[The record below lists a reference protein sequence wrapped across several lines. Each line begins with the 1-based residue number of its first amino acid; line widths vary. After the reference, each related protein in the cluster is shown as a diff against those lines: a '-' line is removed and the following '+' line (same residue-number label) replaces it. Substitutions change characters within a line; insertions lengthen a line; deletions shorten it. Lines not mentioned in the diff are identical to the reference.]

1 MTEEPEQG
9 DVAEDRQPTPEEFA
23 AAMVQRLGR
32 IPVRDVVFQTMAT
45 LADMAGIRLGLGPE
59 GQEVADLAQARHA
72 IEALR
77 ALLGMAEAEFGAAQA
92 RPFRE
97 PLAQLQ
103 MLYAQIV
110 EGGAEAAPPGD
121 AGPGETAAPGGPPP
135 PQDPTSRLWVPP
147 HHRKKG

>member
-1 MTEEPEQG
+1 MTDDAVDEAGGESG
-9 DVAEDRQPTPEEFA
+9 QPTAEEYA
-23 AAMVQRLGR
+23 AALVQRLGR

-45 LADMAGIRLGLGPE
+45 LADMAGIRMGLGPE
-59 GQEVADLAQARHA
+59 GQEVADLPQARHA

-103 MLYAQIV
+103 MYYAQLV
-110 EGGAEAAPPGD
+110 EGPVSGEGEAAESVPTPRPPD
-121 AGPGETAAPGGPPP
+121 P
-135 PQDPTSRLWVPP
+135 PQNPDVASRLWVPP
-147 HHRKKG
+147 THRKN